1 MLGKDEKLHCRKTFS
16 TINNTMHRP
25 ALPTKLNSD
34 EKENFFTCTSKVG
47 TSITASFVKCKK
59 VKISRAYKC
68 GIKRNLG
75 VKEYK

>member
-1 MLGKDEKLHCRKTFS
+1 
-16 TINNTMHRP
+16 MHRP
-25 ALPTKLNSD
+25 ALPTTLNSVLGD
-34 EKENFFTCTSKVG
+34 EKENFFT
-47 TSITASFVKCKK
+47 ASFVKYKK

>member
-1 MLGKDEKLHCRKTFS
+1 
-16 TINNTMHRP
+16 MHRL
-25 ALPTKLNSD
+25 ALPTTLNSVLGD
-34 EKENFFTCTSKVG
+34 EKENFFTCTNKVG
-47 TSITASFVKCKK
+47 PSITASFVKYKK